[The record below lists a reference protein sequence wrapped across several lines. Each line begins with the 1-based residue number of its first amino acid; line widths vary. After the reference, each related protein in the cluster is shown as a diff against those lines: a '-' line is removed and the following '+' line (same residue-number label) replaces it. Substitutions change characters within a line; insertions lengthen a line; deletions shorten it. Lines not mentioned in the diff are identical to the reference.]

1 MKIIEIKKR
10 RKLLSA
16 LRFDIEV
23 NPLDYNAE
31 SDATGLLAIDSELV
45 EFEHIKEGLE
55 LSESK
60 LEALVLRSNIKRA
73 KSRAMWYLSRSGCS
87 KKTLI
92 DKLLRAFPKEAAI
105 AAANRMEELGYIDDE
120 AYARTRLPR
129 IMEEKKV
136 SLKLASRM
144 LIMEGIDR
152 EIVESIAAEV
162 EYEPCETILNLI
174 ERKYKNKLLDEKGVK
189 NTIAALIR
197 KGYSY
202 GEVKKA
208 LQMLEIESN
217 TEEF

>member
-1 MKIIEIKKR
+1 MKIIEIKPR

-23 NPLDYNAE
+23 NPEDYSAE
-31 SDATGLLAIDSELV
+31 ADATGLIAIDTELV
-45 EFEHIKEGLE
+45 EIEHIKQGQEF
-55 LSESK
+55 SESE
-60 LEALVLRSNIKRA
+60 LEALVMRSNIKRA

-87 KKTLI
+87 KKVLI

-105 AAANRMEELGYIDDE
+105 AAADRMEELGYINDE
-120 AYARTRLPR
+120 AYAKARLPR

-144 LIMEGIDR
+144 LIMEGVDR
-152 EIVESIAAEV
+152 EIVEQIVQET
-162 EYEPCETILNLI
+162 EYEPTEIIVNLI
-174 ERKYKNKLLDEKGVK
+174 ERKYKNKLSDQKGVK

-208 LQMLEIESN
+208 LDQFEISEN